1 MLVAVRTILIA
12 ITTGVLL
19 APQPGFAQSKAPLAP
34 LALRIEPVAP
44 SPRSYAP
51 ILVEVTLDPRGD
63 QLMEG
68 TLHLTFLESRTTKLL
83 KVHIPDIVVAGT
95 EYTTTLL
102 LPPMPTSNSTLVDV
116 DAKFVTGT
124 DAIILSDKDSTKSDL
139 SLRVTPST
147 RRSIVIGMVVEG
159 AEDPKTAAH
168 TFLNQALSLEQYVE
182 QPKAWSKNLRGIL
195 ELKPIRLGSMAC
207 SSVLIKPDALLTDPL
222 GFCAFDV
229 VVIADGGLSKLDQG
243 RMDAMREWVRA
254 GGSLCVVP
262 DGVIERR
269 HTNFLIDLFAEHP
282 DPPAMTL
289 DRSSSFVAG
298 WEGMHVQTRLGLGRV
313 VLVDP
318 NKPLRDK
325 PAEKNSGGKKS
336 EMSAATAAY
345 WKKVAG
351 FLWRVRKSQL
361 DKDEWAAADPQ
372 KPPANGDENPYGRA
386 YALSDYQRA
395 SESMTVR
402 PIGQNEVTRQ
412 LMPSN
417 VRMVPLWLVT
427 TMLLAYVFI
436 VGPGDYLLLGMLK
449 MRRYTWIVFP
459 IVTALFTMGMVGVS
473 NYYMATTQN
482 GGRIEINDIVGAG
495 EIVRR
500 TEISL
505 DFFGAQRDVH
515 VDHASQL
522 ITPLDMRASIH
533 DWQFQN
539 SMTQYGMAPAS
550 QSVRQ
555 PAAFSGDSSGLYYE
569 GRVPGRYSTHR
580 TVRQWEPQLNRTFEI
595 TSETA
600 PGCGFDW
607 EKPGKI
613 WDPVGRQD
621 LARAIQNHDPAI
633 GAVVLNKGE
642 RKLLRPLAYPTS
654 VVRDYREEWAFGLEH
669 QSNPDYLTLPNQFSN
684 RSLNFFRYVT
694 TISPN
699 GANNYE
705 DLAMLDK
712 TDPREWLLIV
722 SWLEGD
728 TQKVYRRLY
737 HQPPA
742 DVENNK

>member
-1 MLVAVRTILIA
+1 
-12 ITTGVLL
+12 
-19 APQPGFAQSKAPLAP
+19 
-34 LALRIEPVAP
+34 
-44 SPRSYAP
+44 
-51 ILVEVTLDPRGD
+51 
-63 QLMEG
+63 
-68 TLHLTFLESRTTKLL
+68 
-83 KVHIPDIVVAGT
+83 
-95 EYTTTLL
+95 
-102 LPPMPTSNSTLVDV
+102 
-116 DAKFVTGT
+116 
-124 DAIILSDKDSTKSDL
+124 
-139 SLRVTPST
+139 
-147 RRSIVIGMVVEG
+147 MVVEG
-159 AEDPKTAAH
+159 AEDTKPAAH

-182 QPKAWSKNLRGIL
+182 QPKAWSENLRGVL
-195 ELKPIRLGSMAC
+195 ELKPIRIGSMAC

-262 DGVIERR
+262 DGAIERR
-269 HTNFLIDLFAEHP
+269 HTNFLIDLFVEHP

-289 DRSSSFVAG
+289 DRSSSFVSG
-298 WEGMHVQTRLGLGRV
+298 WEGMHVQTKLGLGRV

-318 NKPLRDK
+318 NKPLRDE

-361 DKDEWAAADPQ
+361 DEDKWGAVDPQ

-482 GGRIEINDIVGAG
+482 GGSIEINDVVGSG

-500 TEISL
+500 TGISL

-515 VDHASQL
+515 ADHSSQL
-522 ITPLDMRASIH
+522 ITPLDIRASVH
-533 DWQFQN
+533 DL
-539 SMTQYGMAPAS
+539 QYQRMARYQEAPGS
-550 QSVRQ
+550 LSVRQ

-569 GRVPGRYSTHR
+569 GRVPGRYTTHR
-580 TVRQWEPQLNRTFEI
+580 TVRQWEPQLSRTFEI
-595 TSETA
+595 VSETA

-607 EKPGKI
+607 ENPGKL
-613 WDPVGRQD
+613 WDAADRRV
-621 LARAIQNHDPAI
+621 LALAIRNHNPAI
-633 GAVVLNKGE
+633 GAVVLNMGQSKM
-642 RKLLRPLAYPTS
+642 LRPLAYPES
-654 VVRDYREEWAFGLEH
+654 IAVDYRNDWAYQFENRPV
-669 QSNPDYLTLPNQFSN
+669 SDYFSLLNQVSD
-684 RSLNFFRYVT
+684 RSQHFFRYVT
-694 TISPN
+694 TVSPN

-705 DLAMLDK
+705 DLAMLDQS
-712 TDPREWLLIV
+712 DPGEWLLIV

-737 HQPPA
+737 HQPA
-742 DVENNK
+742 DAENNK